1 MNWSVVIRDVHGTRF
16 FGVTNDTPEGA
27 VQEAFDQLPLGYI
40 ANKEMTQIFAMPM
53 TDEYKIDIDDAVEN
67 ALSRS
72 DARSRIQVPRPRHD
86 RRTYL

>member
-16 FGVTNDTPEGA
+16 FGVTNDTSDGA
-27 VQEAFDQLPLGYI
+27 VQEALGQCPLDYI

-53 TDEYKIDIDDAVEN
+53 SEEYRVDIDDAVAN

-72 DARSRIQVPRPRHD
+72 EARSKIQVPRLRH
-86 RRTYL
+86 

>member
-27 VQEAFDQLPLGYI
+27 VQEALGQCPLDYI

-53 TDEYKIDIDDAVEN
+53 SDEYKIDIDDAVDN

-72 DARSRIQVPRPRHD
+72 EARSKIQVPRLRH
-86 RRTYL
+86 